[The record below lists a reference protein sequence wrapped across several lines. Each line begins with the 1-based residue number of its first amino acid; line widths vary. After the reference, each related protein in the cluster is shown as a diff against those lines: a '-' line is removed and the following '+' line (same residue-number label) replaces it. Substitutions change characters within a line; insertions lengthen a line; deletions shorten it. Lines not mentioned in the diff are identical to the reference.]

1 MAKPMH
7 PIMAQKKS
15 MMLNDLSE
23 CVNIDTNTQNTDS
36 TVLNIIEVNSDSELD
51 LPLGESQCIY
61 QI

>member
-23 CVNIDTNTQNTDS
+23 CVNIDTNTQNTYS

>member
-1 MAKPMH
+1 
-7 PIMAQKKS
+7 

-36 TVLNIIEVNSDSELD
+36 TVLNIIEVNSDSEFD

-61 QI
+61 KIERLI

>member
-1 MAKPMH
+1 MH
-7 PIMAQKKS
+7 PIMVQKKS

-61 QI
+61 KIERLI